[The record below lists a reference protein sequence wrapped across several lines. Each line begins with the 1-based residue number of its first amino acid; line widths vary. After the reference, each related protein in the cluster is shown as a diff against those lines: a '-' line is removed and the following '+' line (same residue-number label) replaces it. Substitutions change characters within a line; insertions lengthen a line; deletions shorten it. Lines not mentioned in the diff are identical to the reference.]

1 MSDDSDSFELPP
13 PRNKKPG
20 LEDTQE
26 MERIKPL
33 GFFAAGEEEG
43 RDPWN
48 DVTPQE
54 LSGDQPALDPAET
67 QSPSVDDLF
76 LGDGPFASPMD
87 RAPEEKVMRIAD
99 PRSPSAISR
108 FALASGPLSQS
119 VSVARNTKNA
129 QPRGQ
134 SGIRIGDAAVA
145 IARRMPSSAGRAT
158 EIVRAHHQVPVQE
171 PPATRRY
178 RLMRSLLKNPE
189 KIPYGSAP
197 ISKPKPPPVPGT
209 FIPAGKQREKESG
222 PLSASPADLDEML
235 ATMAEGLLIGED
247 ASGHTEVRVTLR
259 DEFFAGTE
267 LRIKLGDGGVSALL
281 VPPDRSTYLTL
292 NGNIDDLRIRL
303 EARGLRVTQIRV
315 AEP

>member
-1 MSDDSDSFELPP
+1 MSDDSDSFEPPP

-33 GFFAAGEEEG
+33 GFFDGQEEES

-54 LSGDQPALDPAET
+54 LSGDQPALDPAEPH
-67 QSPSVDDLF
+67 SPTIDDLF

-87 RAPEEKVMRIAD
+87 RAPEERPMRIAD

-119 VSVARNTKNA
+119 VTVSRNTKNA
-129 QPRGQ
+129 APRAQ

-158 EIVRAHHQVPVQE
+158 EIVRAHHQVPAQE
-171 PPATRRY
+171 PPPARRY
-178 RLMRSLLKNPE
+178 TLMRSLLKNPE
-189 KIPYGSAP
+189 KVPYGA
-197 ISKPKPPPVPGT
+197 SKKRPPPVPGT
-209 FIPAGKQREKESG
+209 FIPAGKREKEPP
-222 PLSASPADLDEML
+222 PLPASPVDLDEML

-247 ASGHTEVRVTLR
+247 ANGHTEVRVTLR

-292 NGNIDDLRIRL
+292 NGNIDDLRLRL
-303 EARGLRVTQIRV
+303 EARGLRVTQLRV